1 MSIFT
6 NIAIS
11 CNVVE
16 DLIHFADDGLLLK
29 LFSFTIRK
37 KNYGVRNVNDT
48 VLLITILYTYCKSM
62 MPRSVTMTFCFL
74 LILSA
79 QPKHLFS
86 IYLFTYYSTL
96 VCMIHSGLSLPFL
109 FLLLLLFQILTLK
122 IKVKL
127 GHYSVHLHVIYPV
140 KKAGPSV

>member
-1 MSIFT
+1 
-6 NIAIS
+6 
-11 CNVVE
+11 
-16 DLIHFADDGLLLK
+16 
-29 LFSFTIRK
+29 
-37 KNYGVRNVNDT
+37 
-48 VLLITILYTYCKSM
+48 M
-62 MPRSVTMTFCFL
+62 MPRSVTMTFFL

-96 VCMIHSGLSLPFL
+96 VCMIHSGLTLPFL

-140 KKAGPSV
+140 TKAGTSV

>member
-16 DLIHFADDGLLLK
+16 DLNTFCWWWTVAE
-29 LFSFTIRK
+29 TIQFCYQK

>member
-16 DLIHFADDGLLLK
+16 DLNTFCWWWTVAE
-29 LFSFTIRK
+29 TIQFYYQK

-109 FLLLLLFQILTLK
+109 FLLLLLFQILTSK
-122 IKVKL
+122 IKVKM

-140 KKAGPSV
+140 KKAVTSV

>member
-1 MSIFT
+1 
-6 NIAIS
+6 
-11 CNVVE
+11 
-16 DLIHFADDGLLLK
+16 
-29 LFSFTIRK
+29 
-37 KNYGVRNVNDT
+37 
-48 VLLITILYTYCKSM
+48 M

-140 KKAGPSV
+140 KNISKSSAALINYVYANSLFLTKTWSAAQSRTPISTIGKTTPIIPIAIIPNANIQNA